1 MIAAAGIIKS
11 SMEEK
16 QMRNIIVT
24 AMSCLFFILVMSGV
38 FTERAQAGT
47 VTACGVEIFKEAA
60 SSQTLF
66 EFLVDPSV
74 GDEFTIS
81 TIAGD
86 ATGFGLSFGRSA
98 VISEIVPD
106 GWALENIECS
116 AEGGASVIVDEPGNE
131 VFVECLTV
139 GSVTCT
145 YTNVPTGAI
154 PTLSQWGM
162 IAAAAGLVL
171 VGVWFVHRRRRAFN
185 S

>member
-1 MIAAAGIIKS
+1 
-11 SMEEK
+11 
-16 QMRNIIVT
+16 MRNIIVT
-24 AMSCLFFILVMSGV
+24 VAGAFFMFLVMSGV
-38 FTERAQAGT
+38 LADKAQAGT

-74 GDEFTIS
+74 GDEFTVS

-86 ATGFGLSFGRSA
+86 ATGFGLSFGQSA

-171 VGVWFVHRRRRAFN
+171 IGVFFAIRKRRMRDA
-185 S
+185 